1 MSDHPAVFFG
11 DSIPRSISGG
21 KDMLD
26 YKRELKSCLEAN
38 YLEGVTTII
47 AEHPEKMSQLIRL
60 SYDKDTLAGWRAILA
75 VGMAA
80 RELVRTDPGF
90 LRETCRKLLWSLNDE
105 SGGIGWSA
113 PEMLGEIVSA
123 DPKRLSDIIPLIAC
137 AYDIEGGLFKAGV
150 LYGLA
155 RIAERSPELVI
166 DYVEIMSRS
175 LEDKDPLVRLRAIDC
190 IHHLLEYVRSTG
202 LGNNKTWDR
211 IYNQLRGMISDRGE
225 AWVYGEKDFVYL
237 MVSEEAKKI
246 VKLL

>member
-1 MSDHPAVFFG
+1 MGPFRNTVQDALAANDLDILRALVREDHKAL
-11 DSIPRSISGG
+11 S
-21 KDMLD
+21 M
-26 YKRELKSCLEAN
+26 
-38 YLEGVTTII
+38 
-47 AEHPEKMSQLIRL
+47 LIRA
-60 SYDKDTLAGWRAILA
+60 SYDKETLGAWRAIKAIGLIA
-75 VGMAA
+75 QDLVGAEH
-80 RELVRTDPGF
+80 EL